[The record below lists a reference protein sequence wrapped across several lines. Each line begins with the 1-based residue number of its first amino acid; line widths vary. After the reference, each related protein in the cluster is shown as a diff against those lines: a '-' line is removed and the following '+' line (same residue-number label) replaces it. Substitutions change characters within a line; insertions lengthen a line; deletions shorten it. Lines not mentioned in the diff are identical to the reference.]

1 VISRPHL
8 FGFALGSVGAA
19 MFFTIPGLVLLVYLT
34 NELNVPASV
43 AALVVGGPKFWDVLF
58 DPFVGAMSDREARLS
73 GRRTRLML
81 CGALLLPMGFAA
93 MFASPF
99 TGLAGAAWVGVA
111 FVLAATAFALFQVP
125 YVALPTEISPDA
137 AQRSRAMSWRIV
149 GVTLGIL
156 LAGGSATAL
165 VDAAGGGRGGFLAM
179 GVLFALA
186 MGALMLTAALSTRW
200 IRSSPS
206 PGHEALGLLQSL
218 RVARGNRPFFAL
230 LAGYVLQ
237 CLGIAVF
244 LAAIAYLA
252 VYKLGDLQRAS
263 LLFAGFVAP
272 SVMAVPLW
280 HQLAM
285 RWGRAQ
291 ACTVASA
298 LIAVACIGLLPLLM
312 EARVSLVGVM
322 ALALLAGIGFGGQQV
337 LPAAMAPEAILADSA
352 RTGQVQAGTFNGAW
366 AACETAAYAL
376 GPALF
381 ALILG
386 VSGYRSSAG
395 MAHAGPQPDSA
406 LAAIVWSATVVP
418 AVLMLAGL
426 PLIRW
431 SERAMLNAQG
441 ASASSSRF
449 SNR

>member
-1 VISRPHL
+1 MISGSRL

-19 MFFTIPGLVLLVYLT
+19 MFFTVPGLVLLVYLT
-34 NELNVPASV
+34 DELNVPASV
-43 AALVVGGPKFWDVLF
+43 AALVVGGPKLWDVLF
-58 DPFVGAMSDREARLS
+58 DPFVGALSDREAQAT

-81 CGALLLPMGFAA
+81 HGALLMPMAFLA

-99 TGLAGAAWVGVA
+99 TGLAGAAWVGA
-111 FVLAATAFALFQVP
+111 MFMLAATAFALFQVP
-125 YVALPTEISPDA
+125 YVSLPTEISNDA
-137 AQRSRAMSWRIV
+137 AQRARAMTWRIV
-149 GVTLGIL
+149 GVTVGIL
-156 LAGGSATAL
+156 LAGGSATA
-165 VDAAGGGRGGFLAM
+165 VVHAAGGARGGFM
-179 GVLFALA
+179 A
-186 MGALMLTAALSTRW
+186 MGAVFALLMGGLMLTAALSTRW
-200 IRSSPS
+200 IVSR
-206 PGHEALGLLQSL
+206 PGHEALGLVQSL

-244 LAAIAYLA
+244 LAAIGYVA

-272 SVMAVPLW
+272 SVVAVPLW
-280 HQLAM
+280 HQLAR
-285 RWGRAQ
+285 RWGSARAYT
-291 ACTVASA
+291 AASV

-312 EARVSLVGVM
+312 EARVSLAGVM
-322 ALALLAGIGFGGQQV
+322 ALAVLAGIGFGGQQV
-337 LPAAMAPEAILADSA
+337 LPAAMVPETILLDAA

-376 GPALF
+376 GPAVF

-386 VSGYRSSAG
+386 VSGYRSSDG
-395 MAHAGPQPDSA
+395 HAAPQPDSA
-406 LAAIVWSATVVP
+406 LAAIVWSATAVP
-418 AVLMLAGL
+418 ALLMLAGL

-431 SERAMLNAQG
+431 SARAMQPQ
-441 ASASSSRF
+441 SPASSSRF

>member
-1 VISRPHL
+1 MIPRPRL

-34 NELNVPASV
+34 DELNVPASV
-43 AALVVGGPKFWDVLF
+43 AALVVGGPKLWDVLF
-58 DPFVGAMSDREARLS
+58 DPFVGALSDREAQAT

-81 CGALLLPMGFAA
+81 HGALLMPMAFLA

-99 TGLAGAAWVGVA
+99 AGLAGAAWVGVA
-111 FVLAATAFALFQVP
+111 FLLAATAFALFQVP
-125 YVALPTEISPDA
+125 YVALPTEISSDA
-137 AQRSRAMSWRIV
+137 DQRSRAMTWRIV
-149 GVTLGIL
+149 GVTVGIL
-156 LAGGSATAL
+156 LAGGSATA
-165 VDAAGGGRGGFLAM
+165 VVNAAGGGRGGFMAM
-179 GVLFALA
+179 GAAFALL
-186 MGALMLTAALSTRW
+186 MGALMVTATLSTRW
-200 IRSSPS
+200 IASR
-206 PGHEALGLLQSL
+206 PGHQLLGIVQSL
-218 RVARGNRPFFAL
+218 RVARGNQPFFAL

-244 LAAIAYLA
+244 LAAIGYVA

-272 SVMAVPLW
+272 SVVAVPLW
-280 HQLAM
+280 HQLAR
-285 RWGRAQ
+285 RWGGARAYT
-291 ACTVASA
+291 AASV
-298 LIAVACIGLLPLLM
+298 LIAVACVGLLPLLM

-322 ALALLAGIGFGGQQV
+322 ALAVLAGIGFGGQQV
-337 LPAAMAPEAILADSA
+337 LPAAMVPETILADSA
-352 RTGQVQAGTFNGAW
+352 RTGHVQAGTFNGAW

-395 MAHAGPQPDSA
+395 QATAQPDSA
-406 LAAIVWSATVVP
+406 LAAIVWSATLVP

-431 SERAMLNAQG
+431 SARTMASAQ
-441 ASASSSRF
+441 SPASSSRF